1 MLCFTQKDPELAC
14 LFLSHTLRYYVH
26 SLRARNLPE
35 FVDELEHR
43 LGISGLSRSGEG
55 TPVGYIG
62 TADEPEIH
70 PIY

>member
-1 MLCFTQKDPELAC
+1 M
-14 LFLSHTLRYYVH
+14 H